1 MEPMTLGSPV
11 GSPGT
16 QNPSSP
22 FLPGFLMGDPA
33 PQPTSPTKTP
43 RQVHFAPTTAGL
55 SATSPLT
62 PGPIGPTSLNE
73 SFSRFHKNQRE
84 KSGGPPTVGLFDTL
98 DVTASALPPS
108 TPTTPYEP
116 SAQLMHT
123 PQQST
128 NQSSAEEGERWV
140 TVFGFPPAAASSVLG
155 QFSQVGHIIEHRF
168 PGQGN
173 WVNICYASKLD
184 ARRALSYNG
193 KVLSGHTMIGV
204 VPCRDYINYSMRRP
218 VVPRYSMNNRQTFL
232 RRCPCTTQQGSAL
245 KDMTNMFSST
255 ATPTTPKSP
264 QMTRLSQ
271 RRLVTS
277 PTSPYAPSP
286 RGGRPLNM
294 TAQTENEVHG
304 SQNTP
309 TKSTSFV
316 TKAVDYVF
324 GW

>member
-204 VPCRDYINYSMRRP
+204 VPCRDY
-218 VVPRYSMNNRQTFL
+218 
-232 RRCPCTTQQGSAL
+232 TQQGSAL

>member
-16 QNPSSP
+16 QNPASP

-43 RQVHFAPTTAGL
+43 RQVQFAPTLSMAPPSAG
-55 SATSPLT
+55 AAMSPMAGGT
-62 PGPIGPTSLNE
+62 PIAPTSLND
-73 SFSRFHKNQRE
+73 SLTRFHKHQRE

-98 DVTASALPPS
+98 EVTTSAVTPVTPS
-108 TPTTPYEP
+108 TSYEP
-116 SAQLMHT
+116 AGQLTQTPVHT
-123 PQQST
+123 PQLSHSMSQP
-128 NQSSAEEGERWV
+128 NAEESERWV
-140 TVFGFPPAAASSVLG
+140 TVFGFPPATASSVLG
-155 QFSQVGHIIEHRF
+155 QFSQVGHIVEHKF

-193 KVLSGHTMIGV
+193 KILAGHTMIGV
-204 VPCRDYINYSMRRP
+204 VPCRDY
-218 VVPRYSMNNRQTFL
+218 
-232 RRCPCTTQQGSAL
+232 TQPGSAL
-245 KDMTNMFSST
+245 KDMTNMLSSI

-264 QMTRLSQ
+264 QVSRLSQ

-286 RGGRPLNM
+286 RGGRPLNI
-294 TAQTENEVHG
+294 TTPTENEVIG

-316 TKAVDYVF
+316 TKAVDYMF